1 MIKPGFVYPVSCLLF
16 SSYGLLNMNRKSFTP
31 TPFAHSL
38 DHGQNLVFEA
48 VLAQKAL
55 GLLVFPGIPQGVPVL
70 QFVVDGYQQQV
81 GDMQTYD
88 INLIVQ
94 CNHCMIYTKLR
105 TDTGGRSVIR
115 AIPVLCGYLSYF
127 M

>member
-1 MIKPGFVYPVSCLLF
+1 
-16 SSYGLLNMNRKSFTP
+16 MNRKSFLS

-48 VLAQKAL
+48 VLPQNVL
-55 GLLVFPGIPQGVPVL
+55 GLLVFAGIPQGVPVL

-94 CNHCMIYTKLR
+94 RNYCMIYMKLR
-105 TDTGGRSVIR
+105 VSLKRLT
-115 AIPVLCGYLSYF
+115 
-127 M
+127 